1 MKIFI
6 NKLIPEDG
14 MKILADSG
22 IDLLMPENPEISY
35 DEWIGY
41 CQQCDAILNIGA
53 YKIDKQF
60 FDLCPSVKAVSLFS
74 VGYDQV
80 DLEEATRRGIPVSN
94 TPDVLSK
101 ATSDIAFL
109 LMLMVSRLA
118 SFHTNQVR
126 LGVRF
131 KYFNPIANLGQELYG
146 KTLGIFGLGRIGLE
160 MALKCKAAYQMNII
174 YHNRNQHPDLEKQVD
189 AKYVSFE
196 ELMQQ
201 SDVLSIH
208 ANYAPEHRGKFDA
221 SVFEQMKPNAILV
234 NTARGGFINEDDLY
248 EALQS
253 ERIWGAGLDVSDPEP
268 MLPDNPL
275 LKLERVCV
283 LPHIGSATVEA
294 RGGMARI
301 AAENIVAFVDGKPMP
316 TCLNPEVYEK
326 S

>member
-6 NKLIPEDG
+6 NKLIPEVG
-14 MKILADSG
+14 MEMLARPD

-35 DEWIGY
+35 EKWISY

-53 YKIDKQF
+53 YKIDAKF

-101 ATSDIAFL
+101 ATSDISFM

-126 LGVRF
+126 VGVRF

-146 KTLGIFGLGRIGLE
+146 KTLGVFGLGRIGYE
-160 MALKCKAAYQMNII
+160 MAIKCQAAYQMPII
-174 YHNRNQHPDLEKQVD
+174 YHNRNRNEELEEKLG

-196 ELMQQ
+196 ELLAQ

-208 ANYAPEHRGKFDA
+208 ANYAPEYRGLFNKE
-221 SVFEQMKPNAILV
+221 VFEQMKSNAIIV
-234 NTARGGFINEDDLY
+234 NTARGGFINEQDLD
-248 EALQS
+248 EALS
-253 ERIWGAGLDVSDPEP
+253 SGKVWGAGLDVTDPEP

-275 LKLERVCV
+275 LKQERVCV
-283 LPHIGSATVEA
+283 LPHIGSATMEA

-301 AAENIVAFVDGKPMP
+301 AAENIVAFVEGEKLK
-316 TCLNPEVYEK
+316 TCLNPEVY

>member
-6 NKLIPEDG
+6 NKLIPEVG
-14 MKILADSG
+14 MEMLARPD

-35 DEWIGY
+35 EEWISY

-53 YKIDKQF
+53 YKIDAKF

-94 TPDVLSK
+94 TPEVLSK
-101 ATSDIAFL
+101 ATSDISFM

-126 LGVRF
+126 VGVRF

-146 KTLGIFGLGRIGLE
+146 KTLGVFGLGRIGYE
-160 MALKCKAAYQMNII
+160 MAKKCQAAYQMPII
-174 YHNRNQHPDLEKQVD
+174 YHNRNRNEELEEKLG

-196 ELMQQ
+196 KLLAQ

-208 ANYAPEHRGKFDA
+208 ANYAPEYRGLFNKE
-221 SVFEQMKPNAILV
+221 VFEQMKSNAIIV
-234 NTARGGFINEDDLY
+234 NTARGGFINEQDLD
-248 EALQS
+248 EALS
-253 ERIWGAGLDVSDPEP
+253 SGKVWGAGLDVTDPEP

-275 LKLERVCV
+275 LKQERVCV
-283 LPHIGSATVEA
+283 LPHIGSATMEA

-301 AAENIVAFVDGKPMP
+301 AAENIVAFVEGEKLK
-316 TCLNPEVYEK
+316 TCLNPEVY

>member
-1 MKIFI
+1 MKVFI
-6 NKLIPEDG
+6 NKIIPEIG
-14 MKILADSG
+14 MQLLARPD
-22 IDLLMPENPEISY
+22 IDLIMPENPEISY
-35 DEWIGY
+35 DEWISY

-53 YKIDKQF
+53 YKIDAKF

-80 DLEEATRRGIPVSN
+80 DLAEATRRGIPVSN
-94 TPDVLSK
+94 TPDVLSR

-131 KYFNPIANLGQELYG
+131 KYFNPVANLGQELYG
-146 KTLGIFGLGRIGLE
+146 KTLGIFGLGRIGIE
-160 MALKCKAAYQMNII
+160 MALKCQAAYQMKII
-174 YHNRNQHPDLEKQVD
+174 YHNRNRHPELEESIN
-189 AKYVSFE
+189 ATYVSFE
-196 ELMQQ
+196 ELLAQ

-208 ANYAPEHRGKFDA
+208 ANYAPEYRGKFDA
-221 SVFEQMKPNAILV
+221 SVFQQMKSNAILV

-248 EALQS
+248 KALKTEQ
-253 ERIWGAGLDVSDPEP
+253 IWGAGLDVSDPEP

-275 LKLERVCV
+275 LDLERVCV
-283 LPHIGSATVEA
+283 LPHIGSATFEA
-294 RGGMARI
+294 RSGMAKT
-301 AAENIVAFVDGKPMP
+301 AAENIIAFVEGKPLL
-316 TCLNPEVYEK
+316 TCLNPEVYTN

>member
-6 NKLIPEDG
+6 NKLIPEVG
-14 MKILADSG
+14 MQLLARPD

-35 DEWIGY
+35 DEWISY

-53 YKIDKQF
+53 YKIDAKF

-80 DLEEATRRGIPVSN
+80 DLPEATRRGIPVSN

-101 ATSDIAFL
+101 ATSDISFM

-118 SFHTNQVR
+118 SFQTNQVR
-126 LGVRF
+126 IGVRF
-131 KYFNPIANLGQELYG
+131 KYFNPVANLGQELYG
-146 KTLGIFGLGRIGLE
+146 KTLGIFGLGRIGYE
-160 MALKCKAAYQMNII
+160 MAIKCQGAYQMPII
-174 YHNRNQHPDLEKQVD
+174 YHNRNRHPEMEEKLG

-196 ELMQQ
+196 ELLAQ

-208 ANYAPEHRGKFDA
+208 ANYSPEYHGLFNKD
-221 SVFEQMKPNAILV
+221 VFSHMKENAILV
-234 NTARGGFINEDDLY
+234 NTARGGFVNELDLD
-248 EALQS
+248 EALKAG
-253 ERIWGAGLDVSDPEP
+253 EIWGAGLDVTDPEP

-275 LKLERVCV
+275 LKQERVCV
-283 LPHIGSATVEA
+283 LPHIGSATLEA

-301 AAENIVAFVDGKPMP
+301 AAENIVAFVQGEKLK
-316 TCLNPEVYEK
+316 TCLNPEVY

>member
-6 NKLIPEDG
+6 NKLIPEVG
-14 MKILADSG
+14 MEMLARPD

-35 DEWIGY
+35 EEWISY

-53 YKIDKQF
+53 YKIDAKF

-94 TPDVLSK
+94 TPEVLSK
-101 ATSDIAFL
+101 ATSDISFM

-126 LGVRF
+126 VGVRF

-146 KTLGIFGLGRIGLE
+146 KTLGVFGLGRIGYE
-160 MALKCKAAYQMNII
+160 MAIKCQAAYQMPII
-174 YHNRNQHPDLEKQVD
+174 YHNRNRNEELEEKLG

-196 ELMQQ
+196 ELLAQ

-208 ANYAPEHRGKFDA
+208 ANYAPEYRGLFNKE
-221 SVFEQMKPNAILV
+221 VFEQMKSNVIIV
-234 NTARGGFINEDDLY
+234 NTARGGFINEQDLD
-248 EALQS
+248 EALS
-253 ERIWGAGLDVSDPEP
+253 SGKVWGAGLDVTDPEP

-275 LKLERVCV
+275 LKQERVCV
-283 LPHIGSATVEA
+283 LPHIGSATMEA

-301 AAENIVAFVDGKPMP
+301 AAENIVAFVEGEKLK
-316 TCLNPEVYEK
+316 TCLNPEVY

>member
-6 NKLIPEDG
+6 NKLIPEVG
-14 MKILADSG
+14 MEMLARPD

-35 DEWIGY
+35 EEWISY

-53 YKIDKQF
+53 YKIDAKF

-101 ATSDIAFL
+101 ATSDISFM
-109 LMLMVSRLA
+109 LMLMVSRMA

-126 LGVRF
+126 VGVRF

-146 KTLGIFGLGRIGLE
+146 KTLGVFGLGRIGYE
-160 MALKCKAAYQMNII
+160 MAIKCQAAYQMPVI
-174 YHNRNQHPDLEKQVD
+174 YHNRNRNEELEEKLG

-196 ELMQQ
+196 ELLAQ

-208 ANYAPEHRGKFDA
+208 ANYAPEYRGLFNKE
-221 SVFEQMKPNAILV
+221 VFEQMKSNAIIV
-234 NTARGGFINEDDLY
+234 NTARGGFINEQDLD
-248 EALQS
+248 EALS
-253 ERIWGAGLDVSDPEP
+253 SGKVWGAGLDVTDPEP

-275 LKLERVCV
+275 LKQERVCV
-283 LPHIGSATVEA
+283 LPHIGSATMEA

-301 AAENIVAFVDGKPMP
+301 AAENIVAFVEGEKLK
-316 TCLNPEVYEK
+316 TCLNPEVY

>member
-6 NKLIPEDG
+6 NKLIPEVG
-14 MKILADSG
+14 MQLLARPD

-35 DEWIGY
+35 DEWISY
-41 CQQCDAILNIGA
+41 CQQCDAILNIGD
-53 YKIDKQF
+53 YKIDAKF

-80 DLEEATRRGIPVSN
+80 DLPEATRRGIPVSN

-101 ATSDIAFL
+101 ATSDISFM

-118 SFHTNQVR
+118 SFQTNQVR
-126 LGVRF
+126 IGVRF
-131 KYFNPIANLGQELYG
+131 KYFNPVANLGQELYG
-146 KTLGIFGLGRIGLE
+146 KTLGIFGLGRIGYE
-160 MALKCKAAYQMNII
+160 MAIKCQGAYDMPII
-174 YHNRNQHPDLEKQVD
+174 YHNRNRHPEMEKKLG

-196 ELMQQ
+196 ELLAH

-208 ANYAPEHRGKFDA
+208 ANYSPEYHGLFNKE
-221 SVFEQMKPNAILV
+221 VFSQMKENAILV
-234 NTARGGFINEDDLY
+234 NTARGGFVNELDLD
-248 EALQS
+248 EALKAG
-253 ERIWGAGLDVSDPEP
+253 EIWGAGLDVTDPEP

-275 LKLERVCV
+275 LKQERVCV
-283 LPHIGSATVEA
+283 LPHIGSATLEA

-301 AAENIVAFVDGKPMP
+301 AAENIVAFVQGEKLK
-316 TCLNPEVYEK
+316 TCLNPEVY

>member
-6 NKLIPEDG
+6 NKLIPEVG
-14 MKILADSG
+14 MEMLARPD

-35 DEWIGY
+35 EEWISY

-53 YKIDKQF
+53 YKIDAKF

-101 ATSDIAFL
+101 ATSDISFM

-126 LGVRF
+126 VGVRF

-146 KTLGIFGLGRIGLE
+146 KTLGVFGLGRIGYE
-160 MALKCKAAYQMNII
+160 MAIKCQAAYQMPII
-174 YHNRNQHPDLEKQVD
+174 YHNRNRNEELEEKLG

-196 ELMQQ
+196 ELLAQ

-208 ANYAPEHRGKFDA
+208 ANYAPEYRGLFNKE
-221 SVFEQMKPNAILV
+221 VFEQMKSNAIIV
-234 NTARGGFINEDDLY
+234 NTARGGFINEQDLD
-248 EALQS
+248 EALS
-253 ERIWGAGLDVSDPEP
+253 SGKVWGAGLDVTDPEP

-275 LKLERVCV
+275 LKQERVCV
-283 LPHIGSATVEA
+283 LPHIGSATMEA

-301 AAENIVAFVDGKPMP
+301 AAENIVAFVEGEKLK
-316 TCLNPEVYEK
+316 TCLNPEVY

>member
-6 NKLIPEDG
+6 NKLIPEVG
-14 MKILADSG
+14 MKMLARPD
-22 IDLLMPENPEISY
+22 IDLIMPENPEISY
-35 DEWIGY
+35 DEWISY

-53 YKIDKQF
+53 YKIDAKF

-80 DLEEATRRGIPVSN
+80 DLEEATRRRIPVSN

-101 ATSDIAFL
+101 ATSDISFM

-118 SFHTNQVR
+118 SFHSNQVR
-126 LGVRF
+126 VGVRF

-146 KTLGIFGLGRIGLE
+146 KTLGVFGLGRIGYE
-160 MALKCKAAYQMNII
+160 MAIKCKAAYEMPII
-174 YHNRNQHPDLEKQVD
+174 YHNRNRNEELEEKLG

-196 ELMQQ
+196 ELLAQ

-208 ANYAPEHRGKFDA
+208 ANYAPEYRGLFNKE
-221 SVFEQMKPNAILV
+221 VFEQMKDTSIIV
-234 NTARGGFINEDDLY
+234 NTARGGFINEKDLD
-248 EALQS
+248 EALNAGKV
-253 ERIWGAGLDVSDPEP
+253 WGAGLDVTDPEP

-275 LKLERVCV
+275 LIHERVCV
-283 LPHIGSATVEA
+283 LPHIGSATIEA

-301 AAENIVAFVDGKPMP
+301 AAENIVAFVEGEKLK
-316 TCLNPEVYEK
+316 TCLNPEVY

>member
-6 NKLIPEDG
+6 NKLIPEVG
-14 MKILADSG
+14 MEMLARPD

-35 DEWIGY
+35 EEWISY

-53 YKIDKQF
+53 YKIDAKF

-101 ATSDIAFL
+101 ATSDISFM

-126 LGVRF
+126 VGVRF

-146 KTLGIFGLGRIGLE
+146 KTLGVFGLGRIGYE
-160 MALKCKAAYQMNII
+160 MAKKCQAAYQMPII
-174 YHNRNQHPDLEKQVD
+174 YHNRNRNEELEEKLG

-196 ELMQQ
+196 ELLAQ

-208 ANYAPEHRGKFDA
+208 ANYAPEYRGLFNKE
-221 SVFEQMKPNAILV
+221 VFEQMKSNAIIV
-234 NTARGGFINEDDLY
+234 NTARGGFINEQDLD
-248 EALQS
+248 EALS
-253 ERIWGAGLDVSDPEP
+253 SGKVWGAGLDVTDPEP

-275 LKLERVCV
+275 LKQERVCV
-283 LPHIGSATVEA
+283 LPHIGSATIEA

-301 AAENIVAFVDGKPMP
+301 AAENIVAFVEGEKLK
-316 TCLNPEVYEK
+316 TCLNPEVY

>member
-6 NKLIPEDG
+6 NKLIPEVG
-14 MKILADSG
+14 MQLLARPD

-35 DEWIGY
+35 DEWISY

-53 YKIDKQF
+53 YKIDAKF

-80 DLEEATRRGIPVSN
+80 DLPEATRRGIPVSN

-101 ATSDIAFL
+101 ATSDISFM

-118 SFHTNQVR
+118 SFQTNQVR
-126 LGVRF
+126 IGVRF
-131 KYFNPIANLGQELYG
+131 KYFNPVANLGQELYG
-146 KTLGIFGLGRIGLE
+146 KTLGIFGLGRIGYE
-160 MALKCKAAYQMNII
+160 MAIKCQGAYDMPII
-174 YHNRNQHPDLEKQVD
+174 YHNRNRHPEMEEKLG

-196 ELMQQ
+196 ELLAQ

-208 ANYAPEHRGKFDA
+208 ANYSPEYHGLFNKD
-221 SVFEQMKPNAILV
+221 VFSQMKENAILV
-234 NTARGGFINEDDLY
+234 NTARGGFVNELDLD
-248 EALQS
+248 EALKAG
-253 ERIWGAGLDVSDPEP
+253 EIWGAGLDVTDPEP

-275 LKLERVCV
+275 LKQERVCV
-283 LPHIGSATVEA
+283 LPHIGSATLEA

-301 AAENIVAFVDGKPMP
+301 AAENIVAFVQGEKLK
-316 TCLNPEVYEK
+316 TCLNPEVY

>member
-6 NKLIPEDG
+6 NKLIPEVG
-14 MKILADSG
+14 MEMLARPD

-35 DEWIGY
+35 EEWISY

-53 YKIDKQF
+53 YKIDAKF

-94 TPDVLSK
+94 TPEVLSK
-101 ATSDIAFL
+101 ATSDISFM

-126 LGVRF
+126 VGVRF

-146 KTLGIFGLGRIGLE
+146 KTLGVFGLGRIGYE
-160 MALKCKAAYQMNII
+160 MAIKCQAAYQMPII
-174 YHNRNQHPDLEKQVD
+174 YHNRNRNEELEEKLG

-196 ELMQQ
+196 ELLAQ

-208 ANYAPEHRGKFDA
+208 ANYAPEYRGLFNKE
-221 SVFEQMKPNAILV
+221 VFEQMKSNAIIV
-234 NTARGGFINEDDLY
+234 NTARGGFINEQDLD
-248 EALQS
+248 EALS
-253 ERIWGAGLDVSDPEP
+253 SGKVWGAGLDVTDPEP

-275 LKLERVCV
+275 LKQERVCV
-283 LPHIGSATVEA
+283 LPHIGSATLEA

-301 AAENIVAFVDGKPMP
+301 AAENIVAFVEGEKLK
-316 TCLNPEVYEK
+316 TCLNPEVY

>member
-6 NKLIPEDG
+6 NKLIPEVG
-14 MKILADSG
+14 MEMLARPD

-35 DEWIGY
+35 EEWISY

-53 YKIDKQF
+53 YKIDAKF
-60 FDLCPSVKAVSLFS
+60 FNLCPSVKAVSLFS

-101 ATSDIAFL
+101 ATSDISFM

-126 LGVRF
+126 VGVRF

-146 KTLGIFGLGRIGLE
+146 KTLGVFGLGRIGYE
-160 MALKCKAAYQMNII
+160 MAIKCQAAYQMPII
-174 YHNRNQHPDLEKQVD
+174 YHNRNRNEELEEKLG

-196 ELMQQ
+196 ELLAQ

-208 ANYAPEHRGKFDA
+208 ANYAPEYRGLFNKE
-221 SVFEQMKPNAILV
+221 VFEQMKSNAIIV
-234 NTARGGFINEDDLY
+234 NTARGGFINEQDLD
-248 EALQS
+248 EALS
-253 ERIWGAGLDVSDPEP
+253 SGKVWGAGLDVTDPEP

-275 LKLERVCV
+275 LKQERVCV
-283 LPHIGSATVEA
+283 LPHIGSATIEA

-301 AAENIVAFVDGKPMP
+301 AAENIVAFVDGEKLK
-316 TCLNPEVYEK
+316 TCLNPEVY

>member
-6 NKLIPEDG
+6 NKLIPEVG
-14 MKILADSG
+14 MQLLARPD

-35 DEWIGY
+35 DEWISY

-53 YKIDKQF
+53 YKIDAKF

-80 DLEEATRRGIPVSN
+80 DLPEATRRGIPVSN

-101 ATSDIAFL
+101 ATSDISFM

-118 SFHTNQVR
+118 SFQTNQVR
-126 LGVRF
+126 IGVRF
-131 KYFNPIANLGQELYG
+131 KYFNPVANLGQELYG
-146 KTLGIFGLGRIGLE
+146 KTLGIFGLGRIGYE
-160 MALKCKAAYQMNII
+160 MAIKCQGAYDMPII
-174 YHNRNQHPDLEKQVD
+174 YHNRNRHPEMEEKLG

-196 ELMQQ
+196 ELLAQ

-208 ANYAPEHRGKFDA
+208 ANYSPEYHGLFNKD
-221 SVFEQMKPNAILV
+221 VFSQMKENAILV
-234 NTARGGFINEDDLY
+234 NTARGGFVNEMDLD
-248 EALQS
+248 EALKAG
-253 ERIWGAGLDVSDPEP
+253 EIWGAGLDVTDPEP

-275 LKLERVCV
+275 LKQERVCV
-283 LPHIGSATVEA
+283 LPHIGSATLEA

-301 AAENIVAFVDGKPMP
+301 AAENIVAFVQGEKLK
-316 TCLNPEVYEK
+316 TCLNPEVY

>member
-6 NKLIPEDG
+6 NKLIPEVG
-14 MKILADSG
+14 MQLLARPD
-22 IDLLMPENPEISY
+22 IDLLMPDNPEISY
-35 DEWIGY
+35 DEWISY

-53 YKIDKQF
+53 YKIDAKF

-80 DLEEATRRGIPVSN
+80 DLPEATRRGIPVSN

-101 ATSDIAFL
+101 ATSDISFM

-118 SFHTNQVR
+118 SFQTNQVR
-126 LGVRF
+126 IGVRF
-131 KYFNPIANLGQELYG
+131 KYFNPVANLGQELYG
-146 KTLGIFGLGRIGLE
+146 KTLGIFGLGRIGYE
-160 MALKCKAAYQMNII
+160 MAIKCQGAYDMPII
-174 YHNRNQHPDLEKQVD
+174 YHNRNRHPEMEEKLG

-196 ELMQQ
+196 ELLAQ

-208 ANYAPEHRGKFDA
+208 ANYSPEYHGLFNKD
-221 SVFEQMKPNAILV
+221 VFSQMKENAILV
-234 NTARGGFINEDDLY
+234 NTARGGFVNELDLD
-248 EALQS
+248 EALKAG
-253 ERIWGAGLDVSDPEP
+253 EIWGAGLDVTDPEP

-275 LKLERVCV
+275 LKQERVCV
-283 LPHIGSATVEA
+283 LPHIGSATLEA

-301 AAENIVAFVDGKPMP
+301 AAENIVAFVQGEKLK
-316 TCLNPEVYEK
+316 TCLNPEVY

>member
-6 NKLIPEDG
+6 NKLIPEVG
-14 MKILADSG
+14 MEMLARPD

-35 DEWIGY
+35 EEWISY

-53 YKIDKQF
+53 YKIDAKF

-101 ATSDIAFL
+101 ATSDISFM

-126 LGVRF
+126 VGVRF

-146 KTLGIFGLGRIGLE
+146 KTLGVFGLGRIGYE
-160 MALKCKAAYQMNII
+160 MAIKCQAAYQMPII
-174 YHNRNQHPDLEKQVD
+174 YHNRNRNEELEEKLG

-196 ELMQQ
+196 ELLAQ

-208 ANYAPEHRGKFDA
+208 ANYAPEYRGLFNKE
-221 SVFEQMKPNAILV
+221 VFEQMKSNVIIV
-234 NTARGGFINEDDLY
+234 NTARGGFINEQDLD
-248 EALQS
+248 EALS
-253 ERIWGAGLDVSDPEP
+253 SGKVWGAGLDVTDPEP

-275 LKLERVCV
+275 LKQERVCV
-283 LPHIGSATVEA
+283 LPHIGSATMEA

-301 AAENIVAFVDGKPMP
+301 AAENIVAFVEGEKLK
-316 TCLNPEVYEK
+316 TCLNPEVY

>member
-6 NKLIPEDG
+6 NKLIPEVG
-14 MKILADSG
+14 MEMLARPD

-35 DEWIGY
+35 EEWISY

-53 YKIDKQF
+53 YKIDAKF

-101 ATSDIAFL
+101 ATSDISFM

-126 LGVRF
+126 VGVRF

-146 KTLGIFGLGRIGLE
+146 KTLGVFGLGRIGYE
-160 MALKCKAAYQMNII
+160 MAIKCQAAYQMPVI
-174 YHNRNQHPDLEKQVD
+174 YHNRNRNEELEEKLG

-196 ELMQQ
+196 ELLAQ

-208 ANYAPEHRGKFDA
+208 ANYAPEYRGLFNKE
-221 SVFEQMKPNAILV
+221 VFEQMKSNAIIV
-234 NTARGGFINEDDLY
+234 NTARGGFINEQDLD
-248 EALQS
+248 EALS
-253 ERIWGAGLDVSDPEP
+253 SGKVWGAGLDVTDPEP

-275 LKLERVCV
+275 LKQERVCV
-283 LPHIGSATVEA
+283 LPHIGSATMEA

-301 AAENIVAFVDGKPMP
+301 AAENIVAFVEGEKLK
-316 TCLNPEVYEK
+316 TCLNPEVY

>member
-6 NKLIPEDG
+6 NKLIPEIG
-14 MKILADSG
+14 MKMLARPD
-22 IDLLMPENPEISY
+22 IDLIMPENPEISY
-35 DEWIGY
+35 EEWISY

-53 YKIDKQF
+53 YKIDAKF

-101 ATSDIAFL
+101 ATSDISFM

-126 LGVRF
+126 VGVRF

-146 KTLGIFGLGRIGLE
+146 KTLGVFGLGRIGYE
-160 MALKCKAAYQMNII
+160 MAIKCKAAYDMPII
-174 YHNRNQHPDLEKQVD
+174 YHNRNRNLELEDKLG

-196 ELMQQ
+196 ELLSQ

-208 ANYAPEHRGKFDA
+208 ANYAPEFRGLFNKD
-221 SVFEQMKPNAILV
+221 VFEQMKSNAIIV
-234 NTARGGFINEDDLY
+234 NTARGGFINEQDLE
-248 EALQS
+248 EALNS
-253 ERIWGAGLDVSDPEP
+253 GKVWGAGLDVTDPEP

-275 LKLERVCV
+275 LKQERVCV
-283 LPHIGSATVEA
+283 LPHIGSATIEA

-301 AAENIVAFVDGKPMP
+301 AAANIVAFVEGEKLK
-316 TCLNPEVYEK
+316 TCLNPEVY

>member
-6 NKLIPEDG
+6 NKLIPEVG
-14 MKILADSG
+14 MEMLARPD

-35 DEWIGY
+35 EEWISY

-53 YKIDKQF
+53 YKIDAKF

-94 TPDVLSK
+94 TPEVLSK
-101 ATSDIAFL
+101 ATSDISFM

-126 LGVRF
+126 VGVRF

-146 KTLGIFGLGRIGLE
+146 KTLGVFGLGRIGYE
-160 MALKCKAAYQMNII
+160 MAKKCQAAYQMPII
-174 YHNRNQHPDLEKQVD
+174 YHNRNRNEELEEKLG

-196 ELMQQ
+196 ELLAQ

-208 ANYAPEHRGKFDA
+208 ANYAPEYRGLFNKE
-221 SVFEQMKPNAILV
+221 VFEQMKGNAIIV
-234 NTARGGFINEDDLY
+234 NTARGGFINEQDLD
-248 EALQS
+248 EALS
-253 ERIWGAGLDVSDPEP
+253 SGKVWGAGLDVTDPEP

-275 LKLERVCV
+275 LKQERVCV
-283 LPHIGSATVEA
+283 LPHIGSATMEA

-301 AAENIVAFVDGKPMP
+301 AAENIVAFVEGEKLK
-316 TCLNPEVYEK
+316 TCLNPEVY

>member
-6 NKLIPEDG
+6 NKLIPEMG
-14 MKILADSG
+14 MEMLARPD

-35 DEWIGY
+35 EEWISY

-53 YKIDKQF
+53 YKIDAKF

-101 ATSDIAFL
+101 ATSDISFM

-126 LGVRF
+126 VGVRF

-146 KTLGIFGLGRIGLE
+146 KTLGVFGLGRIGYE
-160 MALKCKAAYQMNII
+160 MAIKCQAAYQMPII
-174 YHNRNQHPDLEKQVD
+174 CHNRNRNEELEEKLG

-196 ELMQQ
+196 ELLAQ

-208 ANYAPEHRGKFDA
+208 ANYTPEYRGLFNKE
-221 SVFEQMKPNAILV
+221 VFEQMKSNAIIV
-234 NTARGGFINEDDLY
+234 NTARGGFINEQDLD
-248 EALQS
+248 EALS
-253 ERIWGAGLDVSDPEP
+253 SGKVWGAGLDVTDPEP

-275 LKLERVCV
+275 LKQERVCV
-283 LPHIGSATVEA
+283 LPHIGSATMEA

-301 AAENIVAFVDGKPMP
+301 AAENIVAFVEGEKLK
-316 TCLNPEVYEK
+316 TCLNPEVY

>member
-6 NKLIPEDG
+6 NKLIPEVG
-14 MKILADSG
+14 MEMLARPD

-35 DEWIGY
+35 EEWISY

-53 YKIDKQF
+53 YKIDAKF

-94 TPDVLSK
+94 TPEVLSK
-101 ATSDIAFL
+101 ATSDISFM

-118 SFHTNQVR
+118 SFHTNQIRV
-126 LGVRF
+126 GVRF

-146 KTLGIFGLGRIGLE
+146 KTLGVFGLGRIGYE
-160 MALKCKAAYQMNII
+160 MAIKCQAAYQMPII
-174 YHNRNQHPDLEKQVD
+174 YHNRNRNEELEEKLG

-196 ELMQQ
+196 ELLAQ

-208 ANYAPEHRGKFDA
+208 ANYAPEYRGVFNKE
-221 SVFEQMKPNAILV
+221 VFEQMKSNVIIV
-234 NTARGGFINEDDLY
+234 NTARGGFINEQDLD
-248 EALQS
+248 EALS
-253 ERIWGAGLDVSDPEP
+253 SGKVWGAGLDVTDPEP

-275 LKLERVCV
+275 LKQERVCV
-283 LPHIGSATVEA
+283 LPHIGSATIEA

-301 AAENIVAFVDGKPMP
+301 AAENIVAFVEGEKLK
-316 TCLNPEVYEK
+316 TCLNPEVY

>member
-6 NKLIPEDG
+6 NKLIPEVG
-14 MKILADSG
+14 MKMLARPD
-22 IDLLMPENPEISY
+22 IDLIMPENPEISY
-35 DEWIGY
+35 DEWISY

-53 YKIDKQF
+53 YKIDAKF

-80 DLEEATRRGIPVSN
+80 DLEEATRRRIPVSN

-101 ATSDIAFL
+101 ATSDISFM

-118 SFHTNQVR
+118 SFHSNQVR
-126 LGVRF
+126 VGVRF

-146 KTLGIFGLGRIGLE
+146 KTLGVFGLGRIGYE
-160 MALKCKAAYQMNII
+160 MAIKCKAAYEMPII
-174 YHNRNQHPDLEKQVD
+174 YHNRNRNKELEEKLG

-196 ELMQQ
+196 ELLAQ

-208 ANYAPEHRGKFDA
+208 ANYAPEFRGLFNKE
-221 SVFEQMKPNAILV
+221 VFEQMKETSIIV
-234 NTARGGFINEDDLY
+234 NTARGGFINEKDLDG
-248 EALQS
+248 ALNAGKV
-253 ERIWGAGLDVSDPEP
+253 WGAGLDVTDPEP

-275 LKLERVCV
+275 LKHERVCV
-283 LPHIGSATVEA
+283 LPHIGSATIEA

-301 AAENIVAFVDGKPMP
+301 AAENIVAFVEGEKLK
-316 TCLNPEVYEK
+316 TCLNPEVY